1 MQAMVC
7 EGAGRP
13 LALRTLPRP
22 EPGPG
27 EVQIAVRACGVCRT
41 DLHLV
46 DGELPDPK
54 VPVIP
59 GHEIVGTITAH
70 GPGVTAP
77 AIGTR
82 VGVPWLGGSCG
93 HCGFCTTGRENL
105 CADARFTGYQRD
117 GGYAE
122 YAVADARYVFPL
134 PDRYDD
140 VHAAPLLCA
149 GLIGYRAYALA
160 GEARTLGL
168 YGFGAAAHLIAQVAL
183 AQGRTVFAFTR
194 PGDRAA
200 QAFAQKVGVH
210 WAGDSDATAPAP
222 LDAALIFAPAGAL
235 IPAALAGDGTR
246 RHRRLRRHPH
256 ERHTGVSLP
265 AALGRA
271 LRALGRQPHP
281 TRRRGVSRTRGDD
294 TPVGARRALSAGA
307 RQRRA
312 RAAARRCRG
321 GCRRI
326 DAGRLKASNE
336 QGVSISIAIR
346 HAGRTVAAAR
356 MAIRPSSRPQ
366 PTTGAMSMATKSA
379 PKSAPKPAAAKPARK
394 KAKRAAK
401 AAPKAAPKSAAKIPD
416 MFTLPD
422 ATQLAE
428 YAKTLTPEQAFE
440 LYRANAKL
448 ALDVIDAAIESTA
461 KMRRLQFEGE
471 ESARTMQKK
480 VARRAAEAGDVPALM
495 AAGQSASQEAIE
507 RSMAYWGQMF
517 DLVVEMQKRLFA
529 LMENQMSGVPGVK
542 QAKAAMAMMPDM
554 TQMQNVVSA
563 MQGVMSSGGSA
574 FESMQKVMGD
584 FARMSGIKR

>member
-1 MQAMVC
+1 
-7 EGAGRP
+7 
-13 LALRTLPRP
+13 
-22 EPGPG
+22 
-27 EVQIAVRACGVCRT
+27 
-41 DLHLV
+41 
-46 DGELPDPK
+46 
-54 VPVIP
+54 
-59 GHEIVGTITAH
+59 
-70 GPGVTAP
+70 
-77 AIGTR
+77 
-82 VGVPWLGGSCG
+82 
-93 HCGFCTTGRENL
+93 
-105 CADARFTGYQRD
+105 
-117 GGYAE
+117 
-122 YAVADARYVFPL
+122 
-134 PDRYDD
+134 
-140 VHAAPLLCA
+140 
-149 GLIGYRAYALA
+149 
-160 GEARTLGL
+160 
-168 YGFGAAAHLIAQVAL
+168 
-183 AQGRTVFAFTR
+183 
-194 PGDRAA
+194 
-200 QAFAQKVGVH
+200 
-210 WAGDSDATAPAP
+210 
-222 LDAALIFAPAGAL
+222 
-235 IPAALAGDGTR
+235 
-246 RHRRLRRHPH
+246 
-256 ERHTGVSLP
+256 
-265 AALGRA
+265 
-271 LRALGRQPHP
+271 
-281 TRRRGVSRTRGDD
+281 
-294 TPVGARRALSAGA
+294 
-307 RQRRA
+307 
-312 RAAARRCRG
+312 
-321 GCRRI
+321 
-326 DAGRLKASNE
+326 
-336 QGVSISIAIR
+336 
-346 HAGRTVAAAR
+346 
-356 MAIRPSSRPQ
+356 
-366 PTTGAMSMATKSA
+366 MSMATKSA
-379 PKSAPKPAAAKPARK
+379 PKSAPKPARK